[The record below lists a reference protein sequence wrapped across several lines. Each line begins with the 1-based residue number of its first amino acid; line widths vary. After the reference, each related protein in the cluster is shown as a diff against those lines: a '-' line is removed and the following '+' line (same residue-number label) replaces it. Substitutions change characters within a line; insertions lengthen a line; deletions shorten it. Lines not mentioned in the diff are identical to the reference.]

1 MNYLTIDAID
11 ATILKILLKESRTSF
26 TEIAKECKIS
36 VSSARM
42 RYNHLKK
49 VGIINGEIMHINPF
63 SLGYVCVASVGIN
76 TSVEDEEA
84 VIEHLNKT
92 MPWALTIVSWG
103 KYNVAIII
111 VKKTIEELASELR
124 HLDSDPHIKLVDP
137 LIWTEVT
144 GLEHSENLVMG
155 PQNEEKQMTPVQ
167 HPSTQVGNK
176 LTEIDEIDRQITEI
190 LTQNSRTSFRKI
202 AKQLGVSTKKVIQ
215 RYKRLKNHVLAL
227 STITVNFKK
236 LGFNAAVMFFAKCER
251 NKMPEINE
259 KILQIPNVIVF
270 QRFIGSY
277 DLHALAVLE
286 DFGALIRLQKNI
298 RSIHGIEHVEFFI
311 TDISTSWPPRHSFF
325 TELIKKKNENFPQTP
340 PAQSA

>member
-1 MNYLTIDAID
+1 
-11 ATILKILLKESRTSF
+11 
-26 TEIAKECKIS
+26 
-36 VSSARM
+36 M

-144 GLEHSENLVMG
+144 AWN
-155 PQNEEKQMTPVQ
+155 
-167 HPSTQVGNK
+167 
-176 LTEIDEIDRQITEI
+176 
-190 LTQNSRTSFRKI
+190 
-202 AKQLGVSTKKVIQ
+202 IQ
-215 RYKRLKNHVLAL
+215 R
-227 STITVNFKK
+227 I
-236 LGFNAAVMFFAKCER
+236 
-251 NKMPEINE
+251 
-259 KILQIPNVIVF
+259 
-270 QRFIGSY
+270 
-277 DLHALAVLE
+277 
-286 DFGALIRLQKNI
+286 
-298 RSIHGIEHVEFFI
+298 
-311 TDISTSWPPRHSFF
+311 
-325 TELIKKKNENFPQTP
+325 
-340 PAQSA
+340 